1 MPIFLCHRPSLS
13 VDNSQAKLNPC
24 RWSCL
29 FLCATQAT
37 HANAFCCSSV
47 NSALSWRCKLS
58 KSSSLSFAISEQI
71 RPQDST
77 ASPKM
82 VSPEASAPMTGP
94 SASLLAPTCKMGLLR
109 ASCIAALD
117 GMTTGSGGLSVGCGD
132 GGGADPL
139 RRGECARLT
148 VRLLPVTDAALS
160 KRSMLRTRRLGGACR
175 IRSPSRGRT
184 VTWRPRDSA
193 GVLATRLPT
202 GAADTT
208 GTADT
213 VPTGRAE
220 PR

>member
-1 MPIFLCHRPSLS
+1 M
-13 VDNSQAKLNPC
+13 DNSQANLNPC
-24 RWSCL
+24 RCSCL

-94 SASLLAPTCKMGLLR
+94 SAPLLAPTCKMGLLR

-117 GMTTGSGGLSVGCGD
+117 GMTTGSGGPSVGCGD
-132 GGGADPL
+132 GADPL

-175 IRSPSRGRT
+175 IRSLSRGRI
-184 VTWRPRDSA
+184 VMWRLRDSA
-193 GVLATRLPT
+193 GVLATTLPT